1 MQVFQPQP
9 TRAGSRLSIATG
21 LVIGLLLL
29 ALGAGL
35 GYLALATPFSQQF
48 APDPRAS
55 GLRVVLGA
63 IGWTLLI
70 AAPAITAVAGV
81 AWLAGVYERA
91 STFRR
96 TYCRRDRRALCDRL
110 DQPARRDV
118 AAGDC
123 RHHPGRD
130 VEDPGTPGGKLR

>member
-48 APDPRAS
+48 APDPGPAAS
-55 GLRVVLGA
+55 GSSSV
-63 IGWTLLI
+63 
-70 AAPAITAVAGV
+70 PSAG
-81 AWLAGVYERA
+81 R
-91 STFRR
+91 S
-96 TYCRRDRRALCDRL
+96 
-110 DQPARRDV
+110 
-118 AAGDC
+118 
-123 RHHPGRD
+123 
-130 VEDPGTPGGKLR
+130 